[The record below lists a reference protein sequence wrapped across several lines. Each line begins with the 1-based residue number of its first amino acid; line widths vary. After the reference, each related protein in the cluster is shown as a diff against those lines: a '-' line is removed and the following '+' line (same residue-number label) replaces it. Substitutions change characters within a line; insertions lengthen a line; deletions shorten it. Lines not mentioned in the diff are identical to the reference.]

1 MFVCMCSYSSVMPRP
16 VGIILEKI
24 ERIVVGGQAL

>member
-1 MFVCMCSYSSVMPRP
+1 MFECMCSYSSVMPQQ